1 VTAVAV
7 PEPALALLVADIFGL
22 CRHCGDAPRKG
33 MRALCRRCYD
43 RAWHYGRLDD
53 YPPLADPWVPSHEVM
68 TARHLGRVEDFGF
81 LLTEGVP
88 FREACRRIG
97 VTTRTGL
104 RYKAILR
111 ERATESAAA
120 VPRKDFPASEKR
132 TTKPPRRNPVNDDTT
147 GTGPG
152 PGEVLDARL
161 IARLAAP
168 SDSPERDRLSAAL
181 AEVASL
187 RDQLAGQSSQRNRL
201 VGDYNELDDRH
212 ATLLEEILRNA
223 DEDING
229 GDEAPEYLAEAYVR
243 FLERERDEAA
253 ASYRALEA
261 RNAETCAV
269 LAEARD
275 FISRLERIKTA
286 WTRGMYCAW
295 IDCQRGDTKAAIR
308 VLSEGLDGY
317 DGTEW
322 DGTETGGQWRE
333 RTKAEE
339 GL

>member
-1 VTAVAV
+1 
-7 PEPALALLVADIFGL
+7 
-22 CRHCGDAPRKG
+22 
-33 MRALCRRCYD
+33 
-43 RAWHYGRLDD
+43 
-53 YPPLADPWVPSHEVM
+53 M
-68 TARHLGRVEDFGF
+68 T
-81 LLTEGVP
+81 
-88 FREACRRIG
+88 
-97 VTTRTGL
+97 
-104 RYKAILR
+104 
-111 ERATESAAA
+111 
-120 VPRKDFPASEKR
+120 PRKDFPASEKR

-243 FLERERDEAA
+243 FLERERGEYRDRLDAEIIRLGDVIHRVGKERDEYREHLSEVRRITYQGGQDAVSVRHELLAYLEGHGAATAPARPPVVCLCGSTRFYDEFRRANLRLTVAGQIVLSIGCDTKSDGDLAA
-253 ASYRALEA
+253 AAEFGTDPAAVKGRLDELHKRKIDMCDYVLVLNPGGYIGESTRSEIDYAIANGKPVRYLEA
-261 RNAETCAV
+261 RDD
-269 LAEARD
+269 R
-275 FISRLERIKTA
+275 
-286 WTRGMYCAW
+286 
-295 IDCQRGDTKAAIR
+295 
-308 VLSEGLDGY
+308 
-317 DGTEW
+317 
-322 DGTETGGQWRE
+322 
-333 RTKAEE
+333 
-339 GL
+339 